1 MAECNTHN
9 MCPTPSNDQQFR
21 LNKINEIKDYF
32 IAEIRERELMSKN
45 LSKYIAFFEY
55 LDKSLIVLS
64 VTTGSISIASFATVI
79 GVPTGIM
86 SASCS
91 LAFSVTTGFVKN
103 FLKTIRN
110 KKKNHN
116 KNVMLARSILNSIES
131 KISEALINNEF
142 SHEDFM
148 TILNEENKYWELKES
163 IRMMNS

>member
-1 MAECNTHN
+1 MDDFNK
-9 MCPTPSNDQQFR
+9 TPNIYPNLNAVPLNANISNEQQFR

-45 LSKYIAFFEY
+45 LSKYIASFEY

-64 VTTGSISIASFATVI
+64 VAIGSISIASFAIATGAPI
-79 GVPTGIM
+79 GIM

-110 KKKNHN
+110 KKKKH
-116 KNVMLARSILNSIES
+116 KKIIMLAGS
-131 KISEALINNEF
+131 K
-142 SHEDFM
+142 
-148 TILNEENKYWELKES
+148 
-163 IRMMNS
+163 